1 MRYGCL
7 LNPEAAYAELV
18 AAAARQKFE
27 SREVKMRKDAE
38 PSAADLRSSINSSY
52 FLLRRWIAIV
62 ALAMPALLWVAGL
75 LITHSPVPQP
85 SLSDYYYNPGDWARD
100 IFVGSLCA
108 TGFFLYFYKGYT
120 KVEDRVLNVA
130 GVCAILVALAPMV
143 CAGTTCDTDQHRLFF
158 DVPFRI
164 GDFQASL
171 HQMAAVTLFLAV
183 GYICIWQSGQT
194 LKLIRS
200 TRLRSQ
206 FMRTYRLLG
215 TLMIA
220 LPLSAAAL
228 TLRAGRAVDDGIA
241 VFLIEVAGMAV
252 FGMFWLVKSCEIA
265 NILKL

>member
-1 MRYGCL
+1 
-7 LNPEAAYAELV
+7 
-18 AAAARQKFE
+18 
-27 SREVKMRKDAE
+27 MRKDTG
-38 PSAADLRSSINSSY
+38 PSVADLRGSINSSY

-62 ALAMPALLWVAGL
+62 ALAMPALLWFAGL

-130 GVCAILVALAPMV
+130 GVCAVLVALAPMV
-143 CAGTTCDTDQHRLFF
+143 CAGTLCDSKQHRLFF

-164 GDFQASL
+164 GGFPASL

-194 LKLIRS
+194 LKLIRNPALHS
-200 TRLRSQ
+200 R
-206 FMRTYRLLG
+206 FMQTYRLLG

-220 LPLSAAAL
+220 LPLSAVAL
-228 TLRAGRAVDDGIA
+228 NLLAGRAANDGIA
-241 VFLIEVAGMAV
+241 VFLIEVAGMAM
-252 FGMFWLVKSCEIA
+252 FGIFWLVKSREIA
-265 NILKL
+265 CILRP